1 MKRGQVDAAF
11 IRSAQISYYHLWS
24 FGKNSF
30 NVSPGTVL
38 NFGVM
43 QVCNTIALGKD
54 EDTNMSEHIFLLNT
68 HFGQD
73 TKLLLVLNQILIL
86 IFYSKL
92 PI

>member
-1 MKRGQVDAAF
+1 VKLGQVDAAF

-54 EDTNMSEHIFLLNT
+54 EDTNMSEHFFFT
-68 HFGQD
+68 
-73 TKLLLVLNQILIL
+73 
-86 IFYSKL
+86 
-92 PI
+92 